1 MVLMECVDEKFT
13 SIIDQV
19 ETKGYL
25 KNNAIYLCKIECN
38 FKINFKKCCF
48 MLFVRDLCFVFL
60 PEDVF
65 EAFYL

>member
-25 KNNAIYLCKIECN
+25 KNNAIYLCKIEYN
-38 FKINFKKCCF
+38 FNINF
-48 MLFVRDLCFVFL
+48 
-60 PEDVF
+60 
-65 EAFYL
+65 

>member
-25 KNNAIYLCKIECN
+25 KIMQFIYVKLNI
-38 FKINFKKCCF
+38 I
-48 MLFVRDLCFVFL
+48 LI
-60 PEDVF
+60 
-65 EAFYL
+65 